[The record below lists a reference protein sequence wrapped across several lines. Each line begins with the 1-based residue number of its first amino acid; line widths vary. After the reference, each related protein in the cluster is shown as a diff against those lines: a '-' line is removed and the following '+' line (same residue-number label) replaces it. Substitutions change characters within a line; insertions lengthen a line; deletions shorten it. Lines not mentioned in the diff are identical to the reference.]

1 MMEKVFD
8 AYTVDAHGKAHEIAF
23 GSDLTE
29 QQVGEA
35 VRALAMKE
43 GTARIDISPEPEVG
57 PYKVIL
63 YAEDGKYLIWLE
75 ENDAN
80 GEYHFRTLND
90 DSREYVQAY
99 MHGELFPNS
108 DLTEDIDLAARI
120 FMEFYRTGD
129 VSGDLL
135 SFSG

>member
-8 AYTVDAHGKAHEIAF
+8 AYTVDAHDKAHEIAH

-35 VRALAMKE
+35 IRALAMKY

-57 PYKVIL
+57 PYSLKL
-63 YAEDGKYLIWLE
+63 YAEEGRYLVTLGE
-75 ENDAN
+75 N
-80 GEYHFRTLND
+80 GEDGEFHFRTMD
-90 DSREYVQAY
+90 VEDRENVLTYLQGNTY
-99 MHGELFPNS
+99 PNRAI
-108 DLTEDIDLAARI
+108 TEDIDTVARI

-129 VSGDLL
+129 VSRELL
-135 SFSG
+135 PYID